1 MKQPLKA
8 LVLAI
13 SLSCGAIGAYA
24 NSLEPLDKE
33 FTLQVLGS
41 GGLISDDLRSWASRA
56 YWRAYGQA

>member
-33 FTLQVLGS
+33 
-41 GGLISDDLRSWASRA
+41 
-56 YWRAYGQA
+56 